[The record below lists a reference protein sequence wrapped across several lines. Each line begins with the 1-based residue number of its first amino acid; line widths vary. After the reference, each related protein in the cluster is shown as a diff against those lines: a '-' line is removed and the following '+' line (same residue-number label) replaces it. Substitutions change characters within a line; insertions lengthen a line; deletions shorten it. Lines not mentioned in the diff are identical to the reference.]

1 MKFLVWILLA
11 LPGVWQTVQL
21 SRVDM
26 SQPDQLRSVI
36 QATGDYA
43 AWLII
48 LTLCITPLVRLT
60 RGQAFAR
67 WLQKNRRYIGVAA
80 FFYTVAHTY
89 LYILRRGWA
98 VIGDSL
104 HYSIWTGWLALFIL
118 VPLTVTSNDAM
129 VRRMGPAWKR
139 LQKWAYAAAVL
150 TLLHWI
156 TLHRG
161 DLIPLALASFLP
173 LAILTWT
180 RLRGTR
186 IRKAQGEPPG

>member
-1 MKFLVWILLA
+1 M
-11 LPGVWQTVQL
+11 LPGLWQTVQL
-21 SRVDM
+21 SGVDM
-26 SQPDQLRSVI
+26 TQPEELRPVI

-48 LTLCITPLVRLT
+48 LALCITPLVRLT
-60 RGQAFAR
+60 RGWSPAR
-67 WLQKNRRYIGVAA
+67 WLMKYRRYIGVAA
-80 FFYTVAHTY
+80 FFYAFAHTY
-89 LYILRRGWA
+89 LFILYRGWA
-98 VIGDSL
+98 VIGDSVRF
-104 HYSIWTGWLALFIL
+104 SIWTGWLALFIL

-150 TLLHWI
+150 TFLHWV

-161 DLIPLALASFLP
+161 DLIPLAVASFLP

-180 RLRGTR
+180 RLRPRSGRSNNAETGS
-186 IRKAQGEPPG
+186 AG